1 MNPTNSTNPISPII
15 LQSLIPVFY
24 THHLSLITGYA
35 SLLPDHSRLTIDGKA
50 ACPFFHTLAYFRCPV
65 CSFQSDRPLRLCARS
80 FFCSSPARLLHP
92 VKATKCLFSRRG
104 AGTLRKAKS
113 FTLQGSFFPLR
124 LCASAR
130 YIFYSSPAKI
140 ADPSQDYKSLFSRR
154 GAEALRGTT
163 RHYKCGISFSIIVP
177 VFRCSLRPCAS
188 ARECS
193 CSFSSLVTA

>member
-1 MNPTNSTNPISPII
+1 M
-15 LQSLIPVFY
+15 
-24 THHLSLITGYA
+24 
-35 SLLPDHSRLTIDGKA
+35 
-50 ACPFFHTLAYFRCPV
+50 
-65 CSFQSDRPLRLCARS
+65 
-80 FFCSSPARLLHP
+80 
-92 VKATKCLFSRRG
+92 LFSRRG
-104 AGTLRKAKS
+104 AETLRKAKS

-130 YIFYSSPAKI
+130 YIFCSSPAKLLHRAKTSKCFSPAEALGRREQRLKAFKHLLLLSSPLRPCASARYI
-140 ADPSQDYKSLFSRR
+140 FYSSPSRLLHPVKATKCLFSRR